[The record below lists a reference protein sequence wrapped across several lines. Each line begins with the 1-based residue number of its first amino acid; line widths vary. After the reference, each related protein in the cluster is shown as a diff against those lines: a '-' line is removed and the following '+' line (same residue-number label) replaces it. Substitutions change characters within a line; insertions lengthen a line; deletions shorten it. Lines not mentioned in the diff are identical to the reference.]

1 MAAHEGSPQ
10 QGSMMAAIK
19 FEDDEVQVDAAIIG
33 KGLNVDP
40 SVVQSLIREG
50 KIASR
55 HERGEGA
62 DAGRLRLTF
71 FLGNRRFQ
79 VIVDDAGRI
88 IRRSAVDF
96 GDRALPRALRRPSG

>member
-1 MAAHEGSPQ
+1 
-10 QGSMMAAIK
+10 MMATIK
-19 FEDDEVQVDAAIIG
+19 FEDDEVQVDATIIG
-33 KGLNVDP
+33 MGLGVDP
-40 SVVQSLIREG
+40 SVVQPLIREG

>member
-1 MAAHEGSPQ
+1 
-10 QGSMMAAIK
+10 MMATIK
-19 FEDDEVQVDAAIIG
+19 FDDDEVQVDAAIIG
-33 KGLNVDP
+33 KGLGVDP
-40 SVVQSLIREG
+40 SVVQPLIREG

-79 VIVDDAGRI
+79 LVVDDAGRI
-88 IRRSAVDF
+88 IQRSAIDF
-96 GDRALPRALRRPSG
+96 GDHALPKALRRQSG

>member
-1 MAAHEGSPQ
+1 
-10 QGSMMAAIK
+10 MMAAIK
-19 FEDDEVQVDAAIIG
+19 FEDDKVQVDAAIIG

-40 SVVQSLIREG
+40 SVVQCLIREG
-50 KIASR
+50 KITSR

-62 DAGRLRLTF
+62 DARRVRLTF
-71 FLGNRRFQ
+71 FLGNRRFC

-96 GDRALPRALRRPSG
+96 GDHALPRTLRRPSG